1 MRTGA
6 VVHDFI
12 PSRQPEFRRNG
23 ERHDY
28 YQYLVASL
36 RHYDFLIANSDFTQ
50 EEIGRFVPGHN
61 GSVITVHCRSRF
73 KASDAAAS
81 HGVADLSWVRPAQ
94 RQFEESSYVFVAT
107 ADDPRKNP
115 EMAIRFA
122 EQFHSLGLRLV
133 LGGGLSE
140 ATRKRL
146 RNLFPDQF
154 LLANPIFLPRLR
166 DEELAEVYR
175 QAALVLVC
183 SRDEGF
189 SLPIAES
196 VGL

>member
-1 MRTGA
+1 
-6 VVHDFI
+6 
-12 PSRQPEFRRNG
+12 
-23 ERHDY
+23 
-28 YQYLVASL
+28 
-36 RHYDFLIANSDFTQ
+36 
-50 EEIGRFVPGHN
+50 PGYN

-73 KASDAAAS
+73 NLSDAAARD
-81 HGVADLSWVRPAQ
+81 GVADPSLLRAPQ
-94 RQFEESSYVFVAT
+94 RQFGEPRYVFVAA

-122 EQFHSLGLRLV
+122 RQFHALGLRLV

-140 ATRKRL
+140 ATRRRL
-146 RNLFPDQF
+146 RNLFPEQF

-175 QAALVLVC
+175 HAALVLVC

-196 VGL
+196 V